1 MTRQPQPSS
10 IDLVGVEYEIQWYAN
25 IDINI
30 DMCTD
35 NVVASETNK
44 DLVDMWWLIR
54 YEDI

>member
-10 IDLVGVEYEIQWYAN
+10 IDLVVVEYEIQWYAN

-44 DLVDMWWLIR
+44 DLVDVWWLIR